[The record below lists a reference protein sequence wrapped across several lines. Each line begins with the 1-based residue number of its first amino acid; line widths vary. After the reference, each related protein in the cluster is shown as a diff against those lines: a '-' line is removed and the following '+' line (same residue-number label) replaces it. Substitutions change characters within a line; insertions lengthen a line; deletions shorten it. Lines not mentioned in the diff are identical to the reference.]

1 MRTPK
6 IVKDIV
12 TEPTGSPLA
21 ADALMPEA
29 DFNLPKGFDLIAQDP
44 VLGPKILEALTE
56 VEVRLERAVAQTNH
70 LADVASRHLLSA
82 GGKRVRPLLT
92 LLAAE
97 TGGGINDR
105 VIDAAVVVELTH
117 LATLYHDDVMDDAPK
132 RRGVDTAQNI
142 WGNSVAI
149 LTGDLIFSRASL
161 IVSELGGRA
170 LAVQAQTFE
179 RLVLGQ
185 LFETTGPE
193 KHEDLLTHYI
203 KVIEGKTG
211 SLIAAAGSYGTI
223 LSDSPEATVQMLT
236 RYGELVGV
244 AFQLADDVID
254 VTSSGVASGKT
265 PGTDLREGVPTLP
278 TILLN
283 RAAATG
289 DLEAQHVQQIIRG
302 DLNSDKAL
310 AEAVAALS
318 AHPVTEEAWQVAYRW
333 ADDAIAAI
341 EPLPA
346 SIIKEALKSFAHAV
360 VHRDN

>member
-56 VEVRLERAVAQTNH
+56 IEVRLERAVAQTNH

-302 DLNSDKAL
+302 DLNSDEAL